1 MMDLSVAR
9 VADSARI
16 NCSSLE
22 LLTVYRQLDK
32 ALVSGGHN
40 HG

>member
-1 MMDLSVAR
+1 MIDLSAAR

-16 NCSSLE
+16 DRSSLE
-22 LLTVYRQLDK
+22 LPTVYRQLDK